1 MLENLKDDVIKKIKK
16 IRGIEEEPEE
26 EPIPEFKIDHNEAK
40 VYILLI
46 DHKGQDLIDLKKL
59 ADRVG
64 CITTVDHSGIACME
78 RILKDKYDII
88 FLAKDL
94 PIIDGVQALRNIRSS
109 KDSKCRDA
117 KIYCLVPT
125 ADETPEHELTR
136 EGFAGVLHMPV
147 DEALFMK
154 VIQKHVVARALP
166 QDQRLLDQIDYRA
179 KMAERL
185 QMYGIVLADGLE
197 ACKGDYNEYR
207 AKLEAFCDQY
217 EENRGTLSQYLF
229 GKETNA
235 YMSGAREVR
244 EAAKVIGARYLADLF
259 DDHVNMSKDDSLD
272 VAEGTWVKSLLAWE
286 RVVAGVADYLGR
298 SVELVVTGMEQETT
312 NGIRLSDRDV
322 KAMVQDIL
330 VFLNE
335 DEDIDALVGMER
347 LMAYQMSDTMRLKLT
362 KAYRSLN
369 RGEMDAAA
377 EVLRAVVM

>member
-1 MLENLKDDVIKKIKK
+1 
-16 IRGIEEEPEE
+16 
-26 EPIPEFKIDHNEAK
+26 
-40 VYILLI
+40 
-46 DHKGQDLIDLKKL
+46 
-59 ADRVG
+59 
-64 CITTVDHSGIACME
+64 
-78 RILKDKYDII
+78 
-88 FLAKDL
+88 
-94 PIIDGVQALRNIRSS
+94 
-109 KDSKCRDA
+109 
-117 KIYCLVPT
+117 
-125 ADETPEHELTR
+125 
-136 EGFAGVLHMPV
+136 
-147 DEALFMK
+147 
-154 VIQKHVVARALP
+154 
-166 QDQRLLDQIDYRA
+166 
-179 KMAERL
+179 
-185 QMYGIVLADGLE
+185 
-197 ACKGDYNEYR
+197 
-207 AKLEAFCDQY
+207 
-217 EENRGTLSQYLF
+217 
-229 GKETNA
+229 
-235 YMSGAREVR
+235 MSGAREVR